1 MSPLTWI
8 SIAFFAKGFGN
19 NGWCILSDTSPKE
32 IPGVSVEVFNSS
44 GNIACIV
51 TPLCIGYIPAVNL
64 AILAVGAMGILSG
77 VSYLPVIVS
86 LKRLQIDPPKTA
98 QQYPVISAVARN
110 APFRMYRFVLF
121 S

>member
-64 AILAVGAMGILSG
+64 AILDVGAMGILSG

-86 LKRLQIDPPKTA
+86 LKRLQIDPPTRRTA
-98 QQYPVISAVARN
+98 ENGATVSGYKRSSAKRTIQNV
-110 APFRMYRFVLF
+110 
-121 S
+121 

>member
-1 MSPLTWI
+1 VVVVI

-32 IPGVSVEVFNSS
+32 IPGVSGEVFNSS

-64 AILAVGAMGILSG
+64 AILDVSAMGILSG

-86 LKRLQIDPPKTA
+86 LKRLQIDPPTA
-98 QQYPVISAVARN
+98 ENGATVSGYKRSGAKRTIQNV
-110 APFRMYRFVLF
+110 
-121 S
+121 